1 MVNIPKIKVDDINIY
16 YEIYGNGVPLIFIM
30 GQSGHVKHF
39 KSSLLFQDFEMLI
52 FKKFK
57 TIIFDNR
64 GIGQT
69 DDGDK
74 QYTIKI
80 LADDVAGLL
89 DALKFGKVNIIGFSM
104 GGMIAQ
110 ELIINYP
117 KKVEKV
123 VIGSTHCGRPKYIMP
138 SKEIFSGKSPFQEGV
153 SPEQI
158 IKSQI
163 SLVYSEAFIKT
174 HPDSI
179 ESIIQNYISH
189 LVPLEVQRKQINAVL
204 RFKSHRRLKNIQ
216 VPTLILHGKQDLLV
230 PPQNAE
236 ILADLIPGA
245 KLKLFENS
253 GHGLVTEQA
262 EAVMNAIIDFMGT
275 H

>member
-16 YEIYGNGVPLIFIM
+16 YEIHGKGIPLIFIM

-39 KSSLLFQDFEMLI
+39 KSSLLFRDFEMLI

-74 QYTIKI
+74 QYTIKT
-80 LADDVAGLL
+80 LADDVAGLI
-89 DALKFGKVNIIGFSM
+89 DTLKFGRVNILGFSM

-110 ELIINYP
+110 ELIIDYP
-117 KKVEKV
+117 EKVEKA

-138 SKEIFSGKSPFQEGV
+138 SMELFSGKSPFQEGV
-153 SPEQI
+153 TPEEV

-163 SLVYSEAFIKT
+163 PLVYSAGFIKT
-174 HPDSI
+174 HPDYI

-189 LVPLEVQRKQINAVL
+189 PVPLEVHRKQVNAVL

-245 KLKLFENS
+245 KIKLFENS
-253 GHGLVTEQA
+253 GHGLVTEHV
-262 EAVMNAIIDFMGT
+262 EAIMDVIIDFIRT

>member
-1 MVNIPKIKVDDINIY
+1 MVNIPQIKVDDINIY
-16 YEIYGNGVPLIFIM
+16 YEIHGKGIPLIFIM
-30 GQSGHVKHF
+30 GQGGHVKHF
-39 KSSLLFQDFEMLI
+39 KSSLLFQDFEMFI

-74 QYTIKI
+74 QYTIKT
-80 LADDVAGLL
+80 LADDVVGLI
-89 DALKFGKVNIIGFSM
+89 DALEFGKVNVIGFSM
-104 GGMIAQ
+104 GAMIAQ
-110 ELIINYP
+110 ELMINYP
-117 KKVEKV
+117 EKIEKAI
-123 VIGSTHCGRPKYIMP
+123 IGSTHCGRPKYIIP
-138 SKEIFSGKSPFQEGV
+138 SKEIFTGKSPFQEGV
-153 SPEQI
+153 SPEEI

-163 SLVYSEAFIKT
+163 PLVYSKGFIKT
-174 HPDSI
+174 HPNSI
-179 ESIIQNYISH
+179 DAIIQNYLSH
-189 LVPLEVQRKQINAVL
+189 PVPLEVYRKQINAVL
-204 RFKSHRRLKNIQ
+204 KFKSHRRLKSIQ
-216 VPTLILHGKQDLLV
+216 LHTLILHGKQDLLV

-262 EAVMNAIIDFMGT
+262 EAVMNAIIDFMGN